1 MKWAIIVLI
10 MMSLIGSMM
19 WVMPTARQRF
29 QSKLRLEARK
39 HGFQV
44 TLGKLSLPRAK
55 GETEGE
61 ELNTPLYRY
70 SRTGLERKER
80 DQFVGWA
87 VARLDSMA
95 QDGLPEGW
103 SWVRG
108 ERTLPAKRL
117 QQLSDWLVSLPKEV
131 DAAESDSLHL
141 CLYWREPERAGALE
155 ELAGF
160 AQRAIEE
167 KL

>member
-19 WVMPTARQRF
+19 WVMPTPRQRF
-29 QSKLRLEARK
+29 QSKLRLDARK

-44 TLGKLSLPRAK
+44 SLGKLSLPRAE
-55 GETEGE
+55 GEMEAE
-61 ELNTPLYRY
+61 ELNTPLYRLN
-70 SRTGLERKER
+70 RTGLERKER

-87 VARLDSMA
+87 VARMTA
-95 QDGLPEGW
+95 IGRDGLPEGW

-108 ERTLPAKRL
+108 EGALPAERL
-117 QQLSDWLVSLPKEV
+117 KQLADWLQALPKEV
-131 DAAESDSLHL
+131 DAVESDSLHL
-141 CLYWREPERAGALE
+141 CLYWREPERVGALD
-155 ELAGF
+155 ELAEF
-160 AQRAIEE
+160 AKQAVAL